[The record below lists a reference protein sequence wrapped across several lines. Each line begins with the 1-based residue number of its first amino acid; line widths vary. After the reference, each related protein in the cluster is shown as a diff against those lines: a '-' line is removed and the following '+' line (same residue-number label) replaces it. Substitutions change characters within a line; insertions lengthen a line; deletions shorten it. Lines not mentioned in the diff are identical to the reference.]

1 MRESKC
7 RSIAGLL
14 VSIVIVAGQSSR
26 ASAED
31 ERLVGDPTIGN
42 PGKLIVG
49 VGLGLGYSKGNVF
62 VYDASVGGAA
72 ANLPVT
78 KIGEVDAALRQWQF
92 DIFAGYGD
100 FTFMMSGSNASGNA
114 STKEPKV
121 ISNIYFLEESN
132 TAITQHHAEYAL
144 RWLARPLSTR
154 WFTPYAVIGQTET
167 SIKQIAS
174 AGDTGPVNYEYKGR
188 LVGLGAVVPL
198 GRRAGLRVDG
208 RLVFYEGE
216 ITVDP
221 ARNVPDYKSTGSG
234 RGKDLTVAAYLTD
247 TDPLMPGLGLQAGFK
262 YSTLAGPPDGTL
274 TRQTFF
280 VTVNYTFRD

>member
-1 MRESKC
+1 MVRP
-7 RSIAGLL
+7 LL
-14 VSIVIVAGQSSR
+14 ALILSLVAVALAPSV
-26 ASAED
+26 SAED
-31 ERLVGDPTIGN
+31 ERLVGEPTIGN
-42 PGKLIVG
+42 PGQLVAG
-49 VGLGLGYSKGNVF
+49 VGLGLGYSKGNLF

-78 KIGEVDAALRQWQF
+78 KIGEVDAALRQSQF

-100 FTFMMSGSNASGNA
+100 FTFMMSGSHASGNVN
-114 STKEPKV
+114 TKEPRV
-121 ISNIYFLEESN
+121 VSNLYFFEDSN

-154 WFTPYAVIGQTET
+154 SFTPYAVVGQTET
-167 SIKQIAS
+167 SIKQVAS

-198 GRRAGLRVDG
+198 GRRVGFRIDG

-216 ITVDP
+216 ITVDA

-234 RGKDLTVAAYLTD
+234 RGKDLTVAAYA
-247 TDPLMPGLGLQAGFK
+247 TDPSSLGIGLQAGFK

-274 TRQTFF
+274 TRETFF
-280 VTVNYTFRD
+280 VTATYTFRN